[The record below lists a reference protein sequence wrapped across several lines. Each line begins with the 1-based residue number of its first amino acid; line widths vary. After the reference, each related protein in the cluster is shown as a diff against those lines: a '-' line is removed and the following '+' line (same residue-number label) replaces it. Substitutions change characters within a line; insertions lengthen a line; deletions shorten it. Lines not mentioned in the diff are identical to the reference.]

1 MLSLLYFHRASLPR
15 TRSSLAHSSFFES
28 RYRRQRPPR
37 VSILAVWLRRR
48 RVPPIPAKLGSSLP
62 PRNTREASGDV
73 VEKSNGLL
81 LPVRMRRAP
90 LQTSLPQSLSKQQC
104 CYDAARFCFHL
115 EQ

>member
-15 TRSSLAHSSFFES
+15 TRSSLAHSSLFES

-73 VEKSNGLL
+73 VEKSHGLL
-81 LPVRMRRAP
+81 LPVRMRRTP
-90 LQTSLPQSLSKQQC
+90 LRTSPPRFLSEQTRRH
-104 CYDAARFCFHL
+104 AAA
-115 EQ
+115 